1 MSGKISSENSESR
14 GIFRE
19 LTARARIHYKP
30 FYLHYTCIEALF
42 ADVIGQLLRGYFCKI
57 DKIPV
62 DALFTETNDCEND
75 RAVRH
80 IIE

>member
-14 GIFRE
+14 GIFRG

-30 FYLHYTCIEALF
+30 FYLHYTCIKALF
-42 ADVIGQLLRGYFCKI
+42 EGVIGQLLEGYFCEI

-62 DALFTETNDCEND
+62 DAPFTETNACEND

>member
-1 MSGKISSENSESR
+1 MSGKISSENGESW

-42 ADVIGQLLRGYFCKI
+42 EDAIGQLLRGYFCEI

-62 DALFTETNDCEND
+62 DAPFPETNDCENN

>member
-1 MSGKISSENSESR
+1 MSGKISSDDGESR

-19 LTARARIHYKP
+19 LTARARIHYKT

-42 ADVIGQLLRGYFCKI
+42 EDIIGQLLEGYFCEI

-62 DALFTETNDCEND
+62 DAPFTETNDCEND

>member
-1 MSGKISSENSESR
+1 MSGKISSDDGESR

-19 LTARARIHYKP
+19 LTARARIHYKT
-30 FYLHYTCIEALF
+30 FYLHYNCIEALF
-42 ADVIGQLLRGYFCKI
+42 EDIIGQLLEGYFCEI

-62 DALFTETNDCEND
+62 DAPFTETNDCEND